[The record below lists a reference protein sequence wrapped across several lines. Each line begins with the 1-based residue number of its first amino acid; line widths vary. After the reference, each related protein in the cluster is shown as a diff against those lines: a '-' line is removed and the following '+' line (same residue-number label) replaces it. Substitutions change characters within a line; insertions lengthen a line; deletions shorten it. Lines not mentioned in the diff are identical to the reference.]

1 MHMDELKSQ
10 KVWLCW
16 NYETRKGKRTKV
28 PISASGTATG
38 TNSEYAHTWVTYD
51 EAIKAADKHGYNG
64 VGFTIPQGY
73 FFLDIDHKEL
83 TDPFVQLMLERFNS
97 YAEYSV
103 SGGGIHIYGKC
114 DIDRVPT
121 YLDKDGKLRLDKAFY
136 MKNPHNST
144 ELYCGGITNRFSV
157 YTGNVI
163 HNVPLKEC
171 TDALLVTLDKDMR
184 RKQKA
189 KYSEKRDSDDRELF
203 DIVANLLKQKNGEK
217 FRKLYCDGDFSNYGS
232 QSEADCALCAMIAF
246 RTGADPEMID
256 RVSRSSAL
264 YREKWERNDYREAT
278 IEKGI
283 EACDGQF
290 HKSKI
295 EHPHFIRF
303 NKATGEPYIVTPLL
317 ARYVREHLNYILV
330 RDNGKQGLLK
340 YVYEN
345 GCYRLYSN
353 DMFMGIIKQC
363 IADYDEELVKMSK
376 VAEAL
381 QHITTDLNYISQ
393 EELDADEN
401 LINFKNGLLRVTET
415 DTVLIP
421 HTPTVY
427 STIQIPCDWTGKPE
441 PTPVFD
447 AYMKKLTNGDPAI
460 ERLLLEFIGVCISNI
475 KGWRLKKS
483 LFLVGDGDT
492 GKSQL
497 KSLVERL
504 LGKGNFIGIDLKEIE
519 ARFGTG
525 AIYGTRLAGSS
536 DMSFLTVDE
545 LKTFKKITGGDS
557 LYAEFKGQQAFEF
570 TYNGLLWFCMNRLP
584 KFGGDDGQWVYNR
597 IMVVRCP
604 NVIPKE
610 QQDKRLLDKLY
621 AERGGIVYKAIRALQ
636 TVIRNGYRFSEPES
650 VTAARERY
658 MSENSTVV
666 SFFEECMCPW
676 QNGRIQKHCTT
687 GRIYRVYQAWCRENN
702 NGFAK
707 TAKEFRETLAA
718 HLGCSYADMTT
729 RQKGNTFY
737 KDYSLTLEAKEQY
750 ARKYGYDGAE
760 FL

>member
-10 KVWLCW
+10 KVWPCW

-103 SGGGIHIYGKC
+103 SGGIHIYGKY

-163 HNVPLKEC
+163 HNIPLKEC

-184 RKQKA
+184 RKQKV
-189 KYSEKRDSDDRELF
+189 KYSEKRDGDDRELF

-256 RVSRSSAL
+256 RVFRSSAL
-264 YREKWERNDYREAT
+264 YREKWERDDYREAT

-295 EHPHFIRF
+295 EHPYFIRF

-427 STIQIPCDWTGKPE
+427 STIQIPCDWMGRPE

-658 MSENSTVV
+658 MSKNSTVV
-666 SFFEECMCPW
+666 SFFDECMCPW
-676 QNGRIQKHCTT
+676 PKGRINPHCTT

-750 ARKYGYDGAE
+750 AREYGYDGAE

>member
-1 MHMDELKSQ
+1 M
-10 KVWLCW
+10 
-16 NYETRKGKRTKV
+16 
-28 PISASGTATG
+28 
-38 TNSEYAHTWVTYD
+38 
-51 EAIKAADKHGYNG
+51 
-64 VGFTIPQGY
+64 
-73 FFLDIDHKEL
+73 DIDHKEL

-97 YAEYSV
+97 YSEYSV

-114 DIDRVPT
+114 NIDRLPT

-136 MKNPHNST
+136 MKNPHNGT
-144 ELYCGGITNRFSV
+144 ELYCGGITNRFAV

-163 HNVPLKEC
+163 RDVPLKEC

-184 RKQKA
+184 RKQKV
-189 KYSEKRDSDDRELF
+189 KYSEKRDGDDREPF

-246 RTGADPEMID
+246 RTGADPERID
-256 RVSRSSAL
+256 TVFRSSAL
-264 YREKWERNDYREAT
+264 YREKWECEDYRTAT

-283 EACDGQF
+283 EVCDGIF
-290 HKSKI
+290 HKSKM
-295 EHPHFIRF
+295 EHPYFIRF
-303 NKATGEPYIVTPLL
+303 NEMTGEPYVVVALL

-381 QHITTDLNYISQ
+381 QHITTDLNYVSQ

-415 DTVLIP
+415 ATVLIP

-427 STIQIPCDWTGKPE
+427 STIQISCDWTGKLE

-447 AYMKKLTNGDPAI
+447 AYMRTLTNGDKAV
-460 ERLLLEFIGVCISNI
+460 EQLLLEFMGVCISNI
-475 KGWRLKKS
+475 KGWRMKKA

-536 DMSFLTVDE
+536 DMSFLSVDE
-545 LKTFKKITGGDS
+545 LKTFKKITGSDS

-584 KFGGDDGQWVYNR
+584 KFGGDNGQWVYDR

-604 NVIPKE
+604 NVIPKDR
-610 QQDKRLLDKLY
+610 QDKQLLDKMY
-621 AERGGIVYKAIRALQ
+621 AERNGIVYKAIQALQ
-636 TVIRNGYRFSEPES
+636 AVIRNGYRFSEPES
-650 VTAARERY
+650 ISAARTRY

-687 GRIYRVYQAWCRENN
+687 GRIYRVYQAWCRDNN

-707 TAKEFRETLAA
+707 TAKEFREQLAE
-718 HLGCSYADMTT
+718 HLDTVYAEMTT
-729 RQKGNTFY
+729 RQKGNTYY
-737 KDYSLTLEAKEQY
+737 KDYTLTLEAKEQY
-750 ARKYGYDGAE
+750 AREYGYDGTD

>member
-10 KVWLCW
+10 KIWLCW

-184 RKQKA
+184 RKQKV
-189 KYSEKRDSDDRELF
+189 KYSEKRDGDDRELF

-256 RVSRSSAL
+256 RVFRSSAL
-264 YREKWERNDYREAT
+264 YREKWERDDYREAT

-381 QHITTDLNYISQ
+381 QHITTDLNYVSQ

-666 SFFEECMCPW
+666 SFFDECMCPW
-676 QNGRIQKHCTT
+676 PKGRINPRAVSIGSIRRGAGRTT
-687 GRIYRVYQAWCRENN
+687 
-702 NGFAK
+702 
-707 TAKEFRETLAA
+707 TASLRPQRNSVRPLPPISAA
-718 HLGCSYADMTT
+718 PTPT
-729 RQKGNTFY
+729 
-737 KDYSLTLEAKEQY
+737 
-750 ARKYGYDGAE
+750 
-760 FL
+760 